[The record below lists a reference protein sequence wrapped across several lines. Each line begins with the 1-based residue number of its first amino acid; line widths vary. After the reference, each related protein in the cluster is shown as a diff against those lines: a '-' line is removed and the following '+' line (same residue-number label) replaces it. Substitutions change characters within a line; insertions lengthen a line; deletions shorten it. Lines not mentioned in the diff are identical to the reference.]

1 MDLILRLPGFTSH
14 RVGTWGRDVGWA
26 RKKQLKFKLEKMSV
40 RGSDS
45 KYLKNSHGGRDS
57 SHVLGNSREH
67 TWGQQICRS
76 GLHLNQYNLWG
87 WWHPS
92 QMFQRRVPLTGTA
105 VAPHSWGC
113 KFPLTCLVCFFKTAL
128 LSPPRPFLPTSSLSP
143 EFLIPNPAMVS
154 TTYISCLPGV
164 WDRGK
169 KKRLERH
176 CPGSLKTL
184 LQC

>member
-1 MDLILRLPGFTSH
+1 MGKK
-14 RVGTWGRDVGWA
+14 
-26 RKKQLKFKLEKMSV
+26 KKQLKFKLEKKSV

-57 SHVLGNSREH
+57 SHVLGNSREQ

-92 QMFQRRVPLTGTA
+92 QMFQRRVPLTGAA

-128 LSPPRPFLPTSSLSP
+128 LSPPHPFLPTSSLFP
-143 EFLIPNPAMVS
+143 KPAMVS
-154 TTYISCLPGV
+154 TINISCLLGV

-169 KKRLERH
+169 KKKAWEALPWIIETPAAMLRV
-176 CPGSLKTL
+176 C
-184 LQC
+184 